1 MLHLPPKYRQF
12 AARTDP
18 GFCSQ
23 DMPSPFKDLSGS
35 IFCFIQIVF
44 RLKHTQLH
52 CVLRNSAFYFFKNI
66 LQLLTILTLHFVT
79 VTAYFLKFSVTSIAQ
94 CKDPTVIAA
103 RVCQILVCW
112 TLAPELPISVPMLCA
127 DPHFA
132 MTESSS
138 SNRPALAKISS
149 HSVTISFDKWIKQR
163 LLSIESVLWGKLNKP
178 ETPRE
183 SPNEVSEERDWK
195 QDFLW
200 RIPLQEFSVINPK
213 QTSTERDIWITANK
227 ITHFTI

>member
-1 MLHLPPKYRQF
+1 MAFDICNQIDRIPAPY
-12 AARTDP
+12 
-18 GFCSQ
+18 
-23 DMPSPFKDLSGS
+23 PFG
-35 IFCFIQIVF
+35 
-44 RLKHTQLH
+44 
-52 CVLRNSAFYFFKNI
+52 
-66 LQLLTILTLHFVT
+66 
-79 VTAYFLKFSVTSIAQ
+79 IA
-94 CKDPTVIAA
+94 T
-103 RVCQILVCW
+103 RVCRILACW

-132 MTESSS
+132 ITESST

-149 HSVTISFDKWIKQR
+149 PSVTLSFEKWIKQR
-163 LLSIESVLWGKLNKP
+163 WLSIESVLWGKLNKP

-195 QDFLW
+195 QDFFW

-227 ITHFTI
+227 ITRFTT